1 MILIPQ
7 RILGEALQRSAA
19 KFPFKTAIIAKGK
32 EYSYVQFKNESE
44 NLAKYLIRAGI
55 RKGDRVAIYMDN
67 SWQSVVSIYGATLAG
82 AVFIVINPQTK
93 ADKLKYILNDS
104 ESKILISAH
113 VLKNELSKALGE
125 ANTIREV
132 IISGDIT
139 NITKFSHFDITDF
152 ENCVQSDIADVTF
165 PAIIPNDLAALIYTS
180 GSTGFPKGVMMT
192 HQSMVFTSWSLI
204 EYLRLSEDERIMLVL
219 QLAFDYGLYQLLMSV
234 TAGATLIVEQTFT
247 FTATIYKNIEKYQPT
262 VFPGVPTIYAMMIA
276 SHKETGVSFECIK
289 KITNTAALLPA
300 ETIPDLKKLFP
311 NALIFKM
318 YGLTECK
325 RVCYLE
331 PELIDLK
338 PASVGKA
345 IPGTEVFLLSPNGEP
360 VKPGEPGI
368 LHIRGPH
375 VMSGYLNKDDLTK
388 EMLKDGKLPGEKIL
402 CSNDWFKID
411 EEGFLYFLG
420 RNDDIIKTRGEKVS
434 PVEIENI
441 IYKINGV
448 KEVAVMG
455 LNDAVMGESIIAYI
469 TVHDTVQLTEKEVQ
483 RECMVYLEPFMIP
496 QKVIFLEEMPKN
508 SNGKIDKKELK
519 NLKID
524 AIVKI

>member
-7 RILGEALQRSAA
+7 RLLGEALQRSAA

-32 EYSYVQFKNESE
+32 EYSYIQFKNEAE
-44 NLAKYLIRAGI
+44 NFAKYLIHAGI
-55 RKGDRVAIYMDN
+55 RKGDRIAVYLDN

-82 AVFIVINPQTK
+82 GVFIVINPQTK

-104 ESKILISAH
+104 ETKIIVSSQILR
-113 VLKNELSKALGE
+113 NELSKALAG
-125 ANTIREV
+125 ADSIREV
-132 IISGDIT
+132 IIIGDVNSIT
-139 NITKFSHFDITDF
+139 RFSHFRITDF
-152 ENCVQSDIADVTF
+152 ESCIQNDRADVVF
-165 PAIIPNDLAALIYTS
+165 PSIIPNDLAALIYTS

-192 HQSMVFTSWSLI
+192 HQSMVFTTWSLI
-204 EYLRLSEDERIMLVL
+204 EYLRLSEDERIILVL

-234 TAGATLIVEQTFT
+234 TAGATLIVEQSFT

-262 VFPGVPTIYAMMIA
+262 IFPGVPTIYAMMIA
-276 SHKETGVSFECIK
+276 SYKETGVSFEGIK
-289 KITNTAALLPA
+289 KITNTAAMLPA

-345 IPGTEVFLLSPNGEP
+345 IPGTEVFLLSPDGAS

-375 VMSGYLNKDDLTK
+375 VMLGYLNQDDLTK

-402 CSNDWFKID
+402 CSNDWFKMD

-455 LNDAVMGESIIAYI
+455 VSDSVMGESIIAYI
-469 TVHDTVQLTEKEVQ
+469 TMHNTIQLTEKEVQ
-483 RECMVYLEPFMIP
+483 RECMIYLEPFMIP
-496 QKVIFLEEMPKN
+496 QKVVFLPEMPKN
-508 SNGKIDKKELK
+508 SNGKIDKKELNK
-519 NLKID
+519 LKID
-524 AIVKI
+524 TVVKV

>member
-7 RILGEALQRSAA
+7 RVLGEALQRSAA
-19 KFPFKTAIIAKGK
+19 KFPSKTAIIAKGK
-32 EYSYVQFKNESE
+32 EYSYARFKNEAES
-44 NLAKYLIRAGI
+44 LAKYLVHAGI
-55 RKGDRVAIYMDN
+55 KKGDKVAVYMDN

-82 AVFIVINPQTK
+82 AVFLVINPQTK

-113 VLKNELSKALGE
+113 VLKNELSKALEG
-125 ANTIREV
+125 ADTIREV
-132 IISGDIT
+132 IISEDVT
-139 NITKFSHFDITDF
+139 NITKFSHFHITNFENCIQNDITD
-152 ENCVQSDIADVTF
+152 VAF
-165 PAIIPNDLAALIYTS
+165 PLIIPNDLAALIYTS

-204 EYLRLSEDERIMLVL
+204 EYLRLSEDDRIMLVL

-234 TAGATLIVEQTFT
+234 TIGATLIVEQSFT

-276 SHKETGVSFECIK
+276 SHKETGISFRSIK

-360 VKPGEPGI
+360 VKLGEPGI

-375 VMSGYLNKDDLTK
+375 VMLGYLNKDELTK
-388 EMLKDGKLPGEKIL
+388 EMLRDGKLPGEKIL
-402 CSNDWFKID
+402 CSNDWFKTD

-448 KEVAVMG
+448 KEVAILG
-455 LNDAVMGESIIAYI
+455 TPDPVMGESIIAYI
-469 TVHDTVQLTEKEVQ
+469 TMHDTIQLTEKEVQ

-496 QKVIFLEEMPKN
+496 QKVIFLPEMPKN